1 MIDAPRTCCSERRG
15 TTSSTVAITSSA
27 AAIIVGSNARE
38 PASSRFPSS
47 SARCAWTSRTS
58 SASGAALTTS
68 RPSSGSAVI
77 RAMRRPLEDVGAQ
90 RHLARH
96 RRQSPAGRLERLRHR
111 ERVHLVDLDPSL
123 LERAAEARRETEQ
136 VEARE
141 AEDGLADDPGLQQE
155 LERQPSTPADVRE
168 VARAAADHRIDQ
180 REGDAGEERAA
191 HPDAP
196 RQASTRAA
204 GVTARSTNAG
214 SARGPCGPLGIV
226 GHEPATA
233 AW

>member
-15 TTSSTVAITSSA
+15 TTSSTVAITTSA
-27 AAIIVGSNARE
+27 AAIIVGSIARE

-68 RPSSGSAVI
+68 RPSSGIGVI
-77 RAMRRPLEDVGAQ
+77 RAMRVRSRMSEPE

-96 RRQSPAGRLERLRHR
+96 RRQSPAGRLERLCHR

-168 VARAAADHRIDQ
+168 VARAGAYHRIDQ
-180 REGDAGEERAA
+180 REGDAGEQRAA
-191 HPDAP
+191 HPEHCARPDEAP
-196 RQASTRAA
+196 AS
-204 GVTARSTNAG
+204 VRSTNAG
-214 SARGPCGPLGIV
+214 ALAARAAPSRIV
-226 GHEPATA
+226 GHEPVTA